1 MIRFRLI
8 LKLLT
13 IIGGHVLRILVTF
26 MLCFMLPAHAQY
38 ESRIVAEG
46 FAFPWS
52 MAFVDDQTALVATRN
67 GSLHRID
74 IESGK
79 HTPITGGPETYVE
92 SQGGYFDLL
101 LDPNFSQNQ
110 TLYLALAEGPPE
122 ANATAIYRA
131 ILADGALTRV
141 TRIFRVEPA
150 KDTAAHYG
158 GKLAFFTDGTL
169 LLTSGDGFEYRE
181 ASQDP
186 YSQLGKILRMNPDG
200 SPAADNPFIDG
211 NQGDPYVYSYGHRS
225 PQGLAVDAAG
235 QIWMHEHG
243 PQGGDELNLVR
254 PGANYGWPATSFGI
268 NYSGAKI
275 TPLTSA
281 EGINPPVTYW
291 TPSIAPSHLMI
302 YSRSLFPEW
311 TDSLFVSTLVDNDVK
326 RLVINDETIVSED
339 VLFAEFEA
347 RIRAIVEGPQGQLY
361 LLTDSETGQII
372 EIVPSVQ
379 DDSSEMDNP
388 RVSE

>member
-1 MIRFRLI
+1 M
-8 LKLLT
+8 
-13 IIGGHVLRILVTF
+13 LRILVTF

-169 LLTSGDGFEYRE
+169 LLTSGD
-181 ASQDP
+181 
-186 YSQLGKILRMNPDG
+186 
-200 SPAADNPFIDG
+200 
-211 NQGDPYVYSYGHRS
+211 
-225 PQGLAVDAAG
+225 DA
-235 QIWMHEHG
+235 
-243 PQGGDELNLVR
+243 LN
-254 PGANYGWPATSFGI
+254 
-268 NYSGAKI
+268 
-275 TPLTSA
+275 
-281 EGINPPVTYW
+281 
-291 TPSIAPSHLMI
+291 
-302 YSRSLFPEW
+302 
-311 TDSLFVSTLVDNDVK
+311 
-326 RLVINDETIVSED
+326 IVSIT
-339 VLFAEFEA
+339 
-347 RIRAIVEGPQGQLY
+347 RPIQSIGQNI
-361 LLTDSETGQII
+361 THES
-372 EIVPSVQ
+372 
-379 DDSSEMDNP
+379 
-388 RVSE
+388 